1 MELFNHFLDLVT
13 LLTIFRSWGSI
24 LDHFLLSFHF
34 IFFHTQSLLRTP
46 DVAQCLECSGQF
58 LLLWSQRQSGCLCQ
72 KIHIY
77 GRQASPSRGWVTSP
91 LVSLEPPSPSLAHLL
106 NLISSF
112 WFSSL
117 HCCFLRG
124 AFAGQPATS
133 GPALI
138 GPRGHICFSFGV
150 ASFD

>member
-24 LDHFLLSFHF
+24 LDHFLLSFHLT
-34 IFFHTQSLLRTP
+34 FFHIQSLLRTP
-46 DVAQCLECSGQF
+46 DVAQCLECSGHF

-77 GRQASPSRGWVTSP
+77 RRQASPSRGWVSP
-91 LVSLEPPSPSLAHLL
+91 SFARTPLPSLAHLL
-106 NLISSF
+106 NISSSF
-112 WFSSL
+112 WCSSL
-117 HCCFLRG
+117 HRCFLRE

-133 GPALI
+133 GPAVI
-138 GPRGHICFSFGV
+138 GPHGCICFSFGV